1 MGHFNPIQEDL
12 KKVKTCV
19 NSRKDKNFL
28 IIVRTD
34 ANTVEGLDKTIERI
48 KAYEDAG
55 ADIIF
60 PEAMRNE
67 KEFE

>member
-1 MGHFNPIQEDL
+1 MI
-12 KKVKTCV
+12 KKIKTCM

-34 ANTVEGLDKTIERI
+34 ANTVEGLKKTIDRV
-48 KAYEDAG
+48 KAYENAG

-60 PEAMRNE
+60 HEAMKDE